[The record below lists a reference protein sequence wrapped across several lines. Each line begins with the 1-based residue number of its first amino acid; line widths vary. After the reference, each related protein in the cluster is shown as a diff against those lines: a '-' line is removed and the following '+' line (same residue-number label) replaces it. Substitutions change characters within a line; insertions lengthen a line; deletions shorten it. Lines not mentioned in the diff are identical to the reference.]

1 MASPS
6 TLTIFYLCFLS
17 SHLWTSPKDW
27 RVILKRIT
35 ILCFG
40 LLFYNAQY
48 KVLADV
54 AKQAALEAVHGIDRI
69 VQEEWP
75 LTSLLSAGQ
84 CAGNFKT

>member
-27 RVILKRIT
+27 CVIQKRIT

-40 LLFYNAQY
+40 LLFYKAQH

-54 AKQAALEAVHGIDRI
+54 AKQAALEAVHGI

-75 LTSLLSAGQ
+75 LTPLLSAGQ